1 MSPLAEVCNSKC
13 LLSLGS
19 RLIWRERVKE
29 TPRACA
35 RSGASGGRGCPKLVS
50 FGRLSRPL
58 DESPRVAL
66 RGLVSRSRCSSGPR
80 HILPASPSTM
90 AFPSPLALGHE
101 PDDGTALARLNGRG
115 VRFANK
121 QAVRAREQHEHG
133 TVLRPRWRRDRDAI
147 GTGC

>member
-35 RSGASGGRGCPKLVS
+35 RSGASGPTLAS

-58 DESPRVAL
+58 AESSRVAL
-66 RGLVSRSRCSSGPR
+66 RELASRSRYRSGPR
-80 HILPASPSTM
+80 HILLASPSTM

-101 PDDGTALARLNGRG
+101 PDDGTALARLNRRG

-133 TVLRPRWRRDRDAI
+133 TVLHRRRRRDRDTI
-147 GTGC
+147 GTGR